1 MAVQKLGQAIEFD
14 LAFGLLRFAS
24 ICSCATVP
32 CIGGGKEETGVLLK
46 VLLQDGGGCCNGERH
61 CRGFAQGSCRD
72 KAGDGQKAVS

>member
-32 CIGGGKEETGVLLK
+32 CIGGEGRERGDGCVVEGSIARWWR
-46 VLLQDGGGCCNGERH
+46 LLQWGAALPWVCTR
-61 CRGFAQGSCRD
+61 
-72 KAGDGQKAVS
+72 VMP